1 MKRVTPD
8 TGIQAGTFQE
18 VYKSS
23 GFSSTWLPPAC
34 MAQFPF
40 LGHNNGWF
48 GACVVMLCLRGAS
61 EKPVLEAIKY
71 QYPWLREDISFI
83 VLKGDNY
90 QH

>member
-8 TGIQAGTFQE
+8 TGMQAGTLQE

-40 LGHNNGWF
+40 LGHNNGWS

-61 EKPVLEAIKY
+61 EKPVLFAYFKNLFY
-71 QYPWLREDISFI
+71 CLR
-83 VLKGDNY
+83 
-90 QH
+90 Q